1 VPRSVRARQI
11 ARRVLAVLLVLHFAA
26 LGLYLRREQ
35 QSKAVALVLDAR
47 EQWKNGELAVAAREY
62 REYATG
68 FRAVSS
74 PFLMYRNMPS
84 EASAWFAL
92 GRIEAERG
100 EFCEALA
107 AYRRAMA
114 LEPGR
119 GRREYR
125 DLLLEHGGQGELLAF
140 AHAELARDPT
150 FAPAAWDLGA
160 AYLAVGEPALAARAY
175 ARAREMLPGYLTR
188 LAGKRP
194 VGLSPEEADLLSL
207 EAVAWLEAGERTR
220 AAAVCGNLVLR
231 ARPEES
237 AGLLCSAY
245 LAAAAG
251 DVHGAAA
258 LLRRYAP
265 SGPEHRALVSRLL
278 ERLPPEA
285 RTEAQSASRH

>member
-1 VPRSVRARQI
+1 VPRSARTRQI
-11 ARRVLAVLLVLHFAA
+11 ARRVLAVLLVLHLAA

-35 QSKAVALVLDAR
+35 QSQALALVLDAR
-47 EQWKNGELAVAAREY
+47 EQWKNGELALAAREY

-68 FRAVSS
+68 LRAVSS

-92 GRIEAERG
+92 GRIESERG
-100 EFCEALA
+100 EIREALA

-125 DLLLEHGGQGELLAF
+125 DLLLEHGGQEELLAF
-140 AHAELARDPT
+140 ARAELARDPK

-160 AYLAVGEPALAARAY
+160 AYLALGEPALAARAY
-175 ARAREMLPGYLTR
+175 AGARERLPDYLTR

-220 AAAVCGNLVLR
+220 AGTICGNLVLR

-285 RTEAQSASRH
+285 HSASRH